1 MQPAQPPGHGS
12 LTGAVLSRRWRVG
25 RKIGEGGMA
34 EVYAADP
41 LDGQGTVAVKIVRPE
56 FIEETGVVER
66 FLEEARVSARLIHP
80 NIIRIVESA
89 RAEDG
94 SPYLVM
100 ELLQGVPLGAYTQG
114 GGRIP
119 PAQAVPI
126 LHGILAGLAAAHAQ
140 NVVHRDLKPE
150 NVFLT
155 REAGGTFVV
164 KVLDFGIAKVM
175 DAAGGMGNRTRTGML
190 LGTPAFMSPEQVKS
204 ARQVDTR
211 SDLWSAGVLFYEML
225 TGREAFPAETEF
237 ARLTAVMTAEPTP
250 VEQVDP
256 ALAPFAPFLARALR
270 KDREE
275 RFPSALEMARALQA
289 IAPHMVT
296 QARNR
301 FSDLPRTLGAEEATQ
316 DPQRRQSGTLSSA
329 APSVQPPAEA
339 PAQVVLLEPQSTG
352 GTLPSRGLP
361 IIRAGRGVAGLVVVF
376 LVIASLAV
384 GFLLGFAVGR
394 AS

>member
-1 MQPAQPPGHGS
+1 MQPARTLDNGS

-34 EVYAADP
+34 EVYVADP
-41 LDGQGTVAVKIVRPE
+41 IDGGTQVAVKIVRAE
-56 FIEETGVVER
+56 YLEDRAVLER

-80 NIIRIVESA
+80 NIVRVHECA
-89 RAEDG
+89 AAEDG

-114 GGRIP
+114 GGRVH

-155 REAGGTFVV
+155 RDAGGAFVV

-175 DAAGGMGNRTRTGML
+175 DEAGGMGSRTRTGML

-204 ARQVDTR
+204 ARQVDART
-211 SDLWSAGVLFYEML
+211 DLWSAGVLFYEML
-225 TGREAFPAETEF
+225 TGREAFAAETEF
-237 ARLTAVMTAEPTP
+237 ARLTAVMTGEPTP
-250 VEQVDP
+250 VDQVDP

-270 KDREE
+270 KNRDE
-275 RFPSALEMARALQA
+275 RFQSALEMARALQA
-289 IAPHMVT
+289 IAP
-296 QARNR
+296 QALETSRNR
-301 FSDLPRTLGAEEATQ
+301 FSELPRTLGSQLATQ
-316 DPQRRQSGTLSSA
+316 DHPPRRPSGTLSSP
-329 APSVQPPAEA
+329 APAQQPVES

-361 IIRAGRGVAGLVVVF
+361 IIRAGRGVAGLVVIF
-376 LVIASLAV
+376 LVVASLAV

>member
-1 MQPAQPPGHGS
+1 M
-12 LTGAVLSRRWRVG
+12 
-25 RKIGEGGMA
+25 
-34 EVYAADP
+34 YAADP
-41 LDGQGTVAVKIVRPE
+41 LEGQGTVAVKIIRPE
-56 FIEETGVVER
+56 YTEEKAVVER
-66 FLEEARVSARLIHP
+66 FLEEARLSARLIHP
-80 NIIRIVESA
+80 NIVRVLEGA

-94 SPYLVM
+94 SPYMIM

-114 GGRIP
+114 GGRVP

-140 NVVHRDLKPE
+140 NIVHRDLKPE

-155 REAGGTFVV
+155 REPGGAFVV

-175 DAAGGMGNRTRTGML
+175 DAAGGMGSRTRTGML

-204 ARQVDTR
+204 ARQVDTEER
-211 SDLWSAGVLFYEML
+211 PWSAGVLFYEML
-225 TGREAFPAETEF
+225 TGRGGLRRRDRVRAADHGADRGAD
-237 ARLTAVMTAEPTP
+237 ARRAGRPGARPLRRVPR
-250 VEQVDP
+250 
-256 ALAPFAPFLARALR
+256 ARAAQGPGR
-270 KDREE
+270 CG
-275 RFPSALEMARALQA
+275 FPSALEMARALQA
-289 IAPHMVT
+289 IAPQILA

-301 FSDLPRTLGAEEATQ
+301 FSDLPRSSVLPRTVGSEQATQ
-316 DPQRRQSGTLSSA
+316 DPPRRVGGTLSSA
-329 APSVQPPAEA
+329 APSVQATEA
-339 PAQVVLLEPQSTG
+339 PAQVVLLEPQGTG

-361 IIRAGRGVAGLVVVF
+361 MIRAGRGIAGLAVVF